1 MTRTLT
7 RWSIC
12 CRNEIVVLSII
23 NQADSDQMVS
33 SSARPCVT
41 RGAMGLALC
50 RLREKSRNESSSMR
64 TNAKKLLTSLRQ
76 LAMDM
81 LRRDPDVWV
90 EVTRQNRGV
99 AKLFLQKAVVPDR
112 NLEAGPADCIQRR

>member
-1 MTRTLT
+1 
-7 RWSIC
+7 
-12 CRNEIVVLSII
+12 
-23 NQADSDQMVS
+23 
-33 SSARPCVT
+33 
-41 RGAMGLALC
+41 MGLALC